1 MPGPPPQVRAAT
13 VNVPPPGTVL
23 PPAVQP
29 HATFLYIQY
38 LHTNALRI
46 LSRQPRL
53 SWLEQ
58 LGDMEGA
65 RAFAK
70 RGIEASGR
78 GWPSALNQDFPI
90 NVPEQGAEGV
100 KYVSTYI
107 DTLPYLSLATPD
119 ATPTPIQMQAI
130 RVLSYTFP
138 LLCVYAPSQM
148 HHRNLLQV
156 NAIPPGP
163 LAPLGLHI
171 RGAFQLP
178 IRPLI
183 LPLIFL
189 TIRTTLLLYF
199 FQPARKPLFGLMVLI
214 WVVWEVARAIPQ
226 NAGNAGN
233 ANAAAA
239 AGGGGGGEGAA
250 AQARAGT
257 NDNSSQPGVPTSQEA
272 ILNHLAQLNIS
283 REARFVEP
291 DSTPSPNA
299 PPPKLAHKVKAF
311 CMLCLLTL
319 HPAIWDR
326 RRTAL
331 RAREGRV
338 REEAR
343 TREAR
348 ALQRERENAERE
360 ENRRRGNESE
370 SGGDAASA
378 TPEPLPPTPKPFWVA
393 EYVQRVRSG
402 DWVDE

>member
-1 MPGPPPQVRAAT
+1 MVI
-13 VNVPPPGTVL
+13 VL
-23 PPAVQP
+23 
-29 HATFLYIQY
+29 
-38 LHTNALRI
+38 N
-46 LSRQPRL
+46 
-53 SWLEQ
+53 
-58 LGDMEGA
+58 GC
-65 RAFAK
+65 
-70 RGIEASGR
+70 
-78 GWPSALNQDFPI
+78 PS
-90 NVPEQGAEGV
+90 
-100 KYVSTYI
+100 
-107 DTLPYLSLATPD
+107 TLPYLSLATPD

-148 HHRNLLQV
+148 HHNNLLQL

-171 RGAFQLP
+171 QGAFQLP

-214 WVVWEVARAIPQ
+214 WVVWEVARAIRGALGGNNGNAIGRQ
-226 NAGNAGN
+226 NNPAQNAGN

-239 AGGGGGGEGAA
+239 AAGAGAGAGNAA

-257 NDNSSQPGVPTSQEA
+257 NDNSSQPGVPTSQET

-283 REARFVEP
+283 SEARFVEP
-291 DSTPSPNA
+291 GSVPSPNA
-299 PPPKLAHKVKAF
+299 PPPKLAHKVKTF

-326 RRTAL
+326 RRAAL

-343 TREAR
+343 NREAR

-360 ENRRRGNESE
+360 ENRRRGNESGN
-370 SGGDAASA
+370 GGDAASE
-378 TPEPLPPTPKPFWVA
+378 TPEAPPPPPKPFWVA